1 MEDGDGCGLT
11 GDCATRAAFAS
22 GLVRFTVV
30 LTDVSDVGVSFD
42 IVVKIDLNSFDSRLP
57 WSLALEENAS
67 LEAPCLGLRVGREG

>member
-1 MEDGDGCGLT
+1 MVSSKGWTGSEFRTRLMEDGDGCGLI
-11 GDCATRAAFAS
+11 GDCATLAAFAS

-57 WSLALEENAS
+57 
-67 LEAPCLGLRVGREG
+67 